1 MYLHLGQDVLVL
13 LDEVVGI
20 FDIEN
25 SSLAKSTRN
34 YLAEAE
40 KNKKVINVS
49 SEMPKSF
56 IVCEIN
62 GRETVYVS
70 QISSQTLKKRA
81 GFIDGISL

>member
-1 MYLHLGQDVLVL
+1 MFLHLGQNVLVL
-13 LDEVVGI
+13 LNDVVGI

-25 SSLAKSTRN
+25 SSIAKSTRS
-34 YLAEAE
+34 YLAAAE

-49 SEMPKSF
+49 TEMPKSF
-56 IVCEIN
+56 IVCKTKN
-62 GRETVYVS
+62 RETVYVS